1 MFAFTAIQT
10 VRWRGFGFDRA
21 TGLIELRFGIVG
33 FAFVS
38 GDLWTR
44 HKALQVQCDE
54 LMEQVSALA
63 AENKEL
69 RK

>member
-21 TGLIELRFGIVG
+21 TGLIELRLGIVG

-44 HKALQVQCDE
+44 HKALQVRCDE
-54 LMEQVSALA
+54 LMRENAALH
-63 AENKEL
+63 AEA
-69 RK
+69 RHD